1 MAHVLQDNSPT
12 TLPMCEQCDLDLLR
26 KARHRDHCHEIM
38 GKVIK
43 CKENDAM
50 ISSIDLI
57 DVKLKHYFAQHHDIP
72 LDIRGEWIDI
82 ACLRYPF
89 DFDDDEC
96 TMSINYQQEDT
107 CWMTIKAV
115 RKALVRRRFDMHD
128 ILHRETCFKKGD
140 ECRSDLPAMPCNE
153 SFILDKERAQALLE
167 LFQVDDKVATDMIAQ
182 FKIVKWHYLDGS
194 VVEKTSYSI
203 VPKRPVGCEYM
214 NQHSEEISE
223 VISSNTNVNIGDPVY
238 TYYCTQYKTKDTQK
252 EDNMSHQRV
261 NNAVGRKI
269 LNYKCRQAE
278 SNIGK
283 EDTNNTEDT
292 ENEENE
298 PDHVAGLGMVLT
310 GLNAATSRATVSS
323 TLAHTLI
330 CQKGSRFTYSHDFR
344 NLLLTQ
350 MEDVLDD
357 KEVQFVLRRNRN
369 PDTGDTETWADSS
382 AHDYLYRPEELNN
395 ICFYEMTMNYDKKH
409 YTFEQ
414 MRKNNDHTNV
424 RDEES
429 QKKLVFNELHHGRHY
444 SYLTLI
450 KKKIYQKYPCDMG

>member
-1 MAHVLQDNSPT
+1 
-12 TLPMCEQCDLDLLR
+12 
-26 KARHRDHCHEIM
+26 
-38 GKVIK
+38 
-43 CKENDAM
+43 
-50 ISSIDLI
+50 
-57 DVKLKHYFAQHHDIP
+57 
-72 LDIRGEWIDI
+72 
-82 ACLRYPF
+82 
-89 DFDDDEC
+89 
-96 TMSINYQQEDT
+96 MSINYQQEDT

-350 MEDVLDD
+350 MEDMLDD

-424 RDEES
+424 KMRKAKRS
-429 QKKLVFNELHHGRHY
+429 
-444 SYLTLI
+444 
-450 KKKIYQKYPCDMG
+450 